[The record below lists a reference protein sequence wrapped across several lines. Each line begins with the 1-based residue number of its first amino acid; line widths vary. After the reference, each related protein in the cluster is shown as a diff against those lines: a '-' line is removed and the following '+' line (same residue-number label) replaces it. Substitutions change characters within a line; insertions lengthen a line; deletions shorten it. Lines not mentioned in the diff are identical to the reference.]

1 MAAAA
6 TGSRKPRAEINNM
19 AHLQQQT
26 TRNCLLLL
34 VLALV
39 SLCGASFHYEAPS
52 DCQWTLMNSSVS
64 LPSSSSSA
72 AGGTLTSSG
81 GGSTGHSSLPMV
93 GGGGGVGGAGAND
106 VALHCRLRTINSQFD
121 QTNFSVVPREHTASL
136 TIECSDSLLYQR
148 YVLAWPIRLYKS
160 LHRKLADFLIPTPPR
175 DPIPLEIGKL
185 GH

>member
-19 AHLQQQT
+19 AHLQT

-34 VLALV
+34 LLVAAALV

-64 LPSSSSSA
+64 LPSSSSA

-81 GGSTGHSSLPMV
+81 VGSTGHSSLPMV
-93 GGGGGVGGAGAND
+93 GGGGGGVVGAND

-148 YVLAWPIRLYKS
+148 YVLWFWRPIK
-160 LHRKLADFLIPTPPR
+160 
-175 DPIPLEIGKL
+175 
-185 GH
+185 